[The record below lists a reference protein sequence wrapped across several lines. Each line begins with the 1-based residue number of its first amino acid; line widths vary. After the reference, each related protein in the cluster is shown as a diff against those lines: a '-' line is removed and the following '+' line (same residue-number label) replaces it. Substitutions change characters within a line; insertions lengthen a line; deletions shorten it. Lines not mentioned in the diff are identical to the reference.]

1 MHFDGHT
8 AQVGLRAEL
17 REAYAHADGLRVA
30 KEKLEAAGEQEAIR
44 GRCPH
49 LCCRRRY
56 DELVKLRLEVPRA
69 SARSTSAP
77 PSRRTSAE
85 AALEAKVQEQAEKM
99 KELEQE
105 VTATRYQRQYHRE
118 VAKRASLAAS
128 SKSTELESIKLELST
143 REAHLQQVAKQK
155 AALESRVEHQ
165 RERNRE
171 LQRRST
177 ELARECAG
185 AEAALEEAEAAMQEA
200 EADAAG
206 MEASNAVLESKVEH
220 LETRSEELRR
230 LKISLG
236 KRGNKYGPRVC
247 EPLPASSSRSGED
260 PRELLGVAPKLL
272 SPQSKLKRR
281 RLVTNAKRRITDDAD
296 GLYELLGE
304 GRDAVALATALD
316 ALDML
321 DELWE
326 TPQLWALRIKS
337 HQALVALINEAWNAE
352 LAARMKKDY
361 LLSDRDLDA
370 IRCDF
375 SMTIVNGKPVPRILV
390 VNPYRP
396 WDRSQQ
402 VHFPEPITKRCDG
415 WAVVV
420 KAQADF
426 FGITINEE
434 HEDMSERNFSKH
446 LQQLVTRD
454 EHTLESP
461 ATFGTERRLT
471 AVVGFDGFSCF
482 CHVLLRLIDYN
493 PDVAKESELKGT
505 GLCVARGDDHNA
517 NLARIFANLGPDINS
532 YITSTRHVEVQGR
545 SVPVDLATCLDYA
558 ASRSM
563 PGLRTNASPHSLTLS
578 ILLVIDAPQGSSW
591 AHIKKLILKKMPWRV
606 FDDAHPLNHVAP
618 HFPWKCSRCAYTVAS
633 EAEQDERIQA
643 ALALDSI
650 TTPAGKKA
658 TAARV
663 KVHCEAH
670 DDVME
675 YQTRII
681 RIHMENNIVDL
692 LHAMDINIPQRLLK
706 FSCHDK
712 VLFGENKRVSTALK
726 SYYDFI
732 GCPFDPS
739 GDKSW
744 WHGSVWHYDIVLG
757 TAPKSPG
764 LDVFICTICLICYG
778 VAGSNCDAAETTVV
792 DDLGDDSGVHAQATP
807 DDALQTI
814 LRSYFG
820 HNSTTVRAIFESF
833 VAYAELF
840 DSVNASWAATT
851 TAYKETR
858 ATATYRAG
866 VRQQKAMNAMSN
878 GRCDSD
884 YFPLMAYV
892 ASQQMATR
900 GNLWPYSTRAVEGR
914 GGRYKRID
922 ARITC
927 KRKRAK
933 EAVWKAVRNKKHGTV
948 SFKKTSYNST
958 RTLQLLT
965 TSCSQEKSAHGLH
978 GRSRLSTTGRKT
990 LARSMPKWQQ
1000 EEAPLMGRL
1009 LDPVA
1014 LRELITAAALQFTGA
1029 VNFSTEACLV
1039 DPTCA

>member
-1 MHFDGHT
+1 MGGEGLQTACVGLAEHAAQVGGASRAAAKVGDEWCSWQPAPTLLDGQHAIGAGQAEVRAGRSCVPGNEDSRGYDANELEGERANDGFQFLPDAAVQVARCWDGCTSSSREGADGVRCADNGDPPHHGDACGDPGRVEAGGGHVLGGLPQFQALHVAGERERSVHDGPDATLRADGGEGGEGDAREAIPLEPRVQASAGPGARVDRRRGRAVVVERGGVGQRGGRLDVDDIIGVSVHFDGHT

-56 DELVKLRLEVPRA
+56 DELVKLRLEVRRA

-185 AEAALEEAEAAMQEA
+185 AEAALQEAEAAMQEA

-272 SPQSKLKRR
+272 SPQSKSKRR
-281 RLVTNAKRRITDDAD
+281 RLVANAKRRITDDAD

-461 ATFGTERRLT
+461 ATFGTERR
-471 AVVGFDGFSCF
+471 
-482 CHVLLRLIDYN
+482 H
-493 PDVAKESELKGT
+493 
-505 GLCVARGDDHNA
+505 
-517 NLARIFANLGPDINS
+517 
-532 YITSTRHVEVQGR
+532 
-545 SVPVDLATCLDYA
+545 
-558 ASRSM
+558 
-563 PGLRTNASPHSLTLS
+563 
-578 ILLVIDAPQGSSW
+578 
-591 AHIKKLILKKMPWRV
+591 
-606 FDDAHPLNHVAP
+606 AP
-618 HFPWKCSRCAYTVAS
+618 H
-633 EAEQDERIQA
+633 
-643 ALALDSI
+643 
-650 TTPAGKKA
+650 
-658 TAARV
+658 
-663 KVHCEAH
+663 
-670 DDVME
+670 
-675 YQTRII
+675 
-681 RIHMENNIVDL
+681 
-692 LHAMDINIPQRLLK
+692 
-706 FSCHDK
+706 
-712 VLFGENKRVSTALK
+712 
-726 SYYDFI
+726 
-732 GCPFDPS
+732 
-739 GDKSW
+739 
-744 WHGSVWHYDIVLG
+744 
-757 TAPKSPG
+757 
-764 LDVFICTICLICYG
+764 
-778 VAGSNCDAAETTVV
+778 
-792 DDLGDDSGVHAQATP
+792 
-807 DDALQTI
+807 
-814 LRSYFG
+814 
-820 HNSTTVRAIFESF
+820 
-833 VAYAELF
+833 
-840 DSVNASWAATT
+840 
-851 TAYKETR
+851 
-858 ATATYRAG
+858 
-866 VRQQKAMNAMSN
+866 
-878 GRCDSD
+878 
-884 YFPLMAYV
+884 
-892 ASQQMATR
+892 
-900 GNLWPYSTRAVEGR
+900 
-914 GGRYKRID
+914 
-922 ARITC
+922 
-927 KRKRAK
+927 
-933 EAVWKAVRNKKHGTV
+933 
-948 SFKKTSYNST
+948 
-958 RTLQLLT
+958 
-965 TSCSQEKSAHGLH
+965 
-978 GRSRLSTTGRKT
+978 
-990 LARSMPKWQQ
+990 
-1000 EEAPLMGRL
+1000 
-1009 LDPVA
+1009 
-1014 LRELITAAALQFTGA
+1014 
-1029 VNFSTEACLV
+1029 
-1039 DPTCA
+1039 